1 MLASI
6 TQTVAIMAFAA
17 GLSASAFASNN
28 VVDDF
33 GSAFMPAG
41 QEKIKMNGTV
51 EGKKLVCQDTEDQ
64 DCQAIFDEVF
74 DIVEGQLKKTIKGY
88 IKIKGKS
95 RKNVQFT
102 TVVKD
107 AGNTR
112 MICEY
117 DAKKDKIGYVWADP
131 SASKK

>member
-1 MLASI
+1 MKKL
-6 TQTVAIMAFAA
+6 QTVLSTSLLSI
-17 GLSASAFASNN
+17 GLFASSSALS
-28 VVDDF
+28 DDIAN
-33 GSAFMPAG
+33 AFMPAG
-41 QEKIKMNGTV
+41 QPTIEMNGKLD
-51 EGKKLVCQDTEDQ
+51 GKNIHCVDSIDQ